1 MAYDRKNLFVSF
13 YLMVS
18 FLSLILG
25 CAVPGEFS
33 QPACDVDAA
42 FARGFNQGQ
51 QGGPLPESSGSAC
64 PEALRKSFN
73 EAYQKGYI
81 KGLSL
86 KKDEPANN
94 PVYVVVGNGT
104 SWPDGNRS
112 KCSDFKNSKENCFTN
127 YEGEKRELCQAC
139 REGSSCF
146 MALRDKKRQ
155 GLCSVYKE
163 KSSCFMA
170 LNSFKTDYGWCQH
183 LAERKSCIESLDGTE
198 REKCERGQIPSD
210 HYFWIN

>member
-1 MAYDRKNLFVSF
+1 MVHSREKLFIPFFLTLTV
-13 YLMVS
+13 
-18 FLSLILG
+18 LSLIWG
-25 CAVPGEFS
+25 CAIPGEIAK
-33 QPACDVDAA
+33 PVCDVDAA
-42 FARGFNQGQ
+42 FARGFNQAQ
-51 QGGPLPESSGSAC
+51 QGGKLPESPGAAC
-64 PEALRKSFN
+64 PEAATKPFN
-73 EAYQKGYI
+73 EAYQKGFM
-81 KGLSL
+81 KGISL
-86 KKDEPANN
+86 KKEEAPSS

-112 KCSDFKNSKENCFTN
+112 KCSDFKNSNENCFTT

-146 MALRDKKRQ
+146 MAVRDKKRQ

-170 LNSFKTDYGWCQH
+170 LNSYKTDYGWCQH
-183 LAERKSCIESLDGTE
+183 LAEGKTCIEALDGVE
-198 REKCERGQIPSD
+198 REKCERGQVPSD